1 MIICNELAPVL
12 HLENVTENFTI
23 RGTKSDKNN
32 GTHIRLQQN
41 YKGVPVH
48 GGEVIVHLNSFGEG
62 EAFNG
67 KYIVPAADIDVVP
80 SVEMQAAISKVKAD
94 VSKGTSVRQI
104 TPLEKQL
111 VQYLEPE
118 ATLCIYE
125 DKSLVKSHVLAYHVI
140 YSPSIHKRVEYFV
153 DAHTGNVLSSINTV
167 CFVDGPKTTT
177 ANDLNGVSRTV
188 NTYQVGANYY
198 MLDASRAMFNAGTSV
213 LPDEPIGGILTVDM
227 NNTFGDDASI
237 LHVATSQ
244 QRLEY
249 SQSCKGSFRAF

>member
-1 MIICNELAPVL
+1 M
-12 HLENVTENFTI
+12 
-23 RGTKSDKNN
+23 
-32 GTHIRLQQN
+32 
-41 YKGVPVH
+41 
-48 GGEVIVHLNSFGEG
+48 
-62 EAFNG
+62 
-67 KYIVPAADIDVVP
+67 
-80 SVEMQAAISKVKAD
+80 
-94 VSKGTSVRQI
+94 
-104 TPLEKQL
+104 EKQL

-237 LHVATSQ
+237 LHVVTTNNVWNT
-244 QRLEY
+244 R
-249 SQSCKGSFRAF
+249 QSCKGSIRPFQRRQGVRVFS

>member
-1 MIICNELAPVL
+1 M
-12 HLENVTENFTI
+12 
-23 RGTKSDKNN
+23 
-32 GTHIRLQQN
+32 
-41 YKGVPVH
+41 
-48 GGEVIVHLNSFGEG
+48 
-62 EAFNG
+62 
-67 KYIVPAADIDVVP
+67 
-80 SVEMQAAISKVKAD
+80 
-94 VSKGTSVRQI
+94 
-104 TPLEKQL
+104 EKQL

-237 LHVATSQ
+237 LHVANNQ

-249 SQSCKGSFRAF
+249 TQSCKGSIRPFQRRQGVRVFSQPNTIAIQSMEKVELCCR

>member
-1 MIICNELAPVL
+1 M
-12 HLENVTENFTI
+12 
-23 RGTKSDKNN
+23 
-32 GTHIRLQQN
+32 
-41 YKGVPVH
+41 
-48 GGEVIVHLNSFGEG
+48 
-62 EAFNG
+62 
-67 KYIVPAADIDVVP
+67 
-80 SVEMQAAISKVKAD
+80 
-94 VSKGTSVRQI
+94 
-104 TPLEKQL
+104 EKQL

-249 SQSCKGSFRAF
+249 TPIMQRQYPRISTQVRRTSIFLPNTIAIPSMEKVELCCR